1 MGMDEDQGL
10 RFFCL
15 WRDKRIDQTFSETVL
30 AFQYG
35 QACQAHSPEIGSL
48 QFFIIDINAVML
60 NPIFPPNIKT
70 LVVATTFNVISRKPF
85 YQMV

>member
-1 MGMDEDQGL
+1 MGMDEDQDL

-35 QACQAHSPEIGSL
+35 QACQAYLLETGSL
-48 QFFIIDINAVML
+48 RFFVIDINAAML
-60 NPIFPPNIKT
+60 RLSGYKYVF
-70 LVVATTFNVISRKPF
+70 AS
-85 YQMV
+85 YGMVG